1 MFSLENR
8 AHQNQ
13 LTLKGAVK
21 RQDMQHLFD
30 EDK

>member
-13 LTLKGAVK
+13 LTLKAVK